1 MLRARRSLVL
11 GGSAG
16 MGREIAI
23 DVVDHDGSV
32 ATVGRS
38 KARADS
44 AAAERTAH
52 GTETTTRRQRTA
64 NRAGKGTSK

>member
-1 MLRARRSLVL
+1 MHF
-11 GGSAG
+11 AG
-16 MGREIAI
+16 KKVIAI

-32 ATVGRS
+32 ETVGRS

-44 AAAERTAH
+44 TAADRTAH

-64 NRAGKGTSK
+64 NRAEKEQANERHQAVD